1 MQQVLVL
8 VSKEFLWLVVIAF
21 VISVPLT
28 YWAMHH
34 WLQSYAYRI
43 HISVGVFAIA
53 GGAALLIALITV
65 SFQSIK
71 AALSNSIKALR
82 TE

>member
-1 MQQVLVL
+1 
-8 VSKEFLWLVVIAF
+8 
-21 VISVPLT
+21 
-28 YWAMHH
+28 MHH
-34 WLQSYAYRI
+34 WLQAYAYRI
-43 HISVGVFAIA
+43 HIGVGVFVIA
-53 GGAALLIALITV
+53 GAAALLIALITV